1 MADREEERVPLLQ
14 DTGDTEPPPQYTPY
28 SNGQPPPQP
37 SALPTQQ
44 VIVPPIGPDELPP
57 PYTPVPGMPLSIN
70 CKVCQAI
77 VNIDGKQNQN
87 VVKCTFCREATP
99 IKAAPPGKKYVRC
112 PCNCLLICRATAQKI
127 ACPRANC
134 KRIITLGAPGVITSA
149 TVRAPNTNRVQ
160 CVYCNEIFLFAVTR
174 TALARCSNC
183 NRVSAVESSFI
194 RTRCIIYAI
203 LGLVFLGAGIGVTV
217 GTYELAA
224 DSGGIYTVW
233 VGAFVIGV
241 LFLVRATYMGMI
253 RTSTVIGPAV

>member
-1 MADREEERVPLLQ
+1 MDNPGYGEDLTEEK
-14 DTGDTEPPPQYTPY
+14 PPPYGFN
-28 SNGQPPPQP
+28 SGFSGQPPPQP